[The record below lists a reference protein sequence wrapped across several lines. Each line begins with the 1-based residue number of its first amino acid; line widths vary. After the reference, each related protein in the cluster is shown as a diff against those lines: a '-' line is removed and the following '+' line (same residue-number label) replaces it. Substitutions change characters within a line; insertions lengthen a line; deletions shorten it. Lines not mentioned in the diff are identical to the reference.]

1 MERIESSPENL
12 HLKHLKEEI
21 DASPEAIKNELSRT
35 RGDGKEGNDWLSCF
49 ASRLQTFEN
58 ILFFAYVDQTI
69 PNDKRQRLREN
80 LDSLMDVYRSLRREY
95 PDSKKNLTENLP
107 NENIKEDL
115 MNKLDILK
123 GAE

>member
-1 MERIESSPENL
+1 MERIESGPENP

-21 DASPEAIKNELSRT
+21 AASRDAIKDELFRT
-35 RGDGKEGNDWLSCF
+35 RGDGRDGNDWLACF
-49 ASRLQTFEN
+49 ATRLQTLEN
-58 ILFFAYVDQTI
+58 ILFFAYVDETI
-69 PNDKRQRLREN
+69 PNDKRQKLREN

-95 PDSKKNLTENLP
+95 PNSKKNLTEDLP
-107 NENIKEDL
+107 SENIKEDL